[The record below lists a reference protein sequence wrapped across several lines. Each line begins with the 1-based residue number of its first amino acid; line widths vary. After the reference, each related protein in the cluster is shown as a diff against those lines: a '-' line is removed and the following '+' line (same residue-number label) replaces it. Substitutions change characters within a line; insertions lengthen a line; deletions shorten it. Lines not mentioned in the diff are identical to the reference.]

1 MAIGVPKGIAVVPI
15 VYCLSPIQRPLLYVV
30 GVHCHRAAREG
41 YSGKMATASLVLL
54 AVLCVTP
61 SPVANGQMFGIG
73 RTKKADADVS
83 GRKRAGTRPLW
94 KKGRNA
100 AVAAIEDITD
110 VAEDVM
116 EDVQD
121 FVEDVGEMVVA
132 SPVFAGKV
140 RPALRKLAFT
150 KEKLATVTKAIG
162 DATHL
167 DDLAFLG
174 VMGWALVPAVEFFY
188 ELGDDDDDGE
198 TTGGD
203 VKKDSNASDS
213 EKGPTEGH
221 DATDKKK
228 PFLQSIAFQI
238 ADHVSQFCRIGIGVY
253 AVDVLEILLASLG
266 FQFKALDQLSEIFAK
281 VAYSVWA
288 ARRIKIFKQYLI
300 SRAVHRPVNDLGRA
314 GIADHI
320 LDAALYGLT
329 GFFLLDWLDV
339 SLGLGIKSMLTFGS
353 AGTLVVSLA
362 SKDLAGQVINGLGL
376 AASDKL
382 YEGERI
388 RLDSGI
394 VGVVEKMG
402 WMETTI
408 RLDDEHFLS
417 MGNTELS
424 NKRIINLSRT
434 KQSTVTLTLKFNYD
448 DIDKLPK
455 VLENI
460 KASIRAACPELIDDG
475 SRPFRAVWAD
485 YGANYL
491 EVKIEAHFNI
501 PPISPDYHANR
512 ETMLHSINGAVK
524 ESGVAFK
531 A

>member
-1 MAIGVPKGIAVVPI
+1 
-15 VYCLSPIQRPLLYVV
+15 
-30 GVHCHRAAREG
+30 
-41 YSGKMATASLVLL
+41 MATASLVPVDGWGRKASLLL
-54 AVLCVTP
+54 AVLCVTL

-100 AVAAIEDITD
+100 AMAAIEDMAD
-110 VAEDVM
+110 AAEDAM

-162 DATHL
+162 DATHI

-203 VKKDSNASDS
+203 VKKDASDS
-213 EKGPTEGH
+213 EKGSTGGH
-221 DATDKKK
+221 DAADKKK
-228 PFLQSIAFQI
+228 PFLKSIAFQI
-238 ADHVSQFCRIGIGVY
+238 ADHVSQFCRIGLGVY
-253 AVDVLEILLASLG
+253 GFDVLEILFASLG
-266 FQFKALDQLSEIFAK
+266 FDFRFSDQLSEIFAK

-288 ARRIKIFKQYLI
+288 AGRIKIFKQYLI
-300 SRAVHRPVNDLGRA
+300 SKAVHRPVNDLGRA

-408 RLDDEHFLS
+408 RLDDNVHMS

-455 VLENI
+455 VLDNI

-475 SRPFRAVWAD
+475 SRPFRAVWSD
-485 YGANYL
+485 YGSNYL
-491 EVKIEAHFNI
+491 EVQIETHFNI

>member
-1 MAIGVPKGIAVVPI
+1 MGALRGRKTSFFLFILCAA
-15 VYCLSPIQRPLLYVV
+15 LS
-30 GVHCHRAAREG
+30 
-41 YSGKMATASLVLL
+41 SG
-54 AVLCVTP
+54 
-61 SPVANGQMFGIG
+61 ANGQVFGIG
-73 RTKKADADVS
+73 RTKKVDTDVTSRRSKGDA
-83 GRKRAGTRPLW
+83 RPLW
-94 KKGRNA
+94 KRSRKA
-100 AVAAIEDITD
+100 AAAAIEDITD
-110 VAEDVM
+110 MAEDVM
-116 EDVQD
+116 EDMQD

-140 RPALRKLAFT
+140 RPALKKLALT
-150 KEKLATVTKAIG
+150 KEKVATVTKAIG
-162 DATHL
+162 DATQL

-188 ELGDDDDDGE
+188 ELGDDEEDDESAEANVTNGDGNDDAN
-198 TTGGD
+198 T
-203 VKKDSNASDS
+203 AAA
-213 EKGPTEGH
+213 KGK
-221 DATDKKK
+221 DATTAKK
-228 PFLQSIAFQI
+228 PFLKSIAFQI
-238 ADHVSQFCRIGIGVY
+238 ADHVSQFCKIGVAVY

-266 FQFKALDQLSEIFAK
+266 FNFKNLDQLSEAFAK

-288 ARRIKIFKQYLI
+288 AERIKIFKRYLI
-300 SRAVHRPVNDLGRA
+300 SKAVHRPVHNLGRA

-329 GFFLLDWLDV
+329 AFFLLDWLDV
-339 SLGLGIKSMLTFGS
+339 ELGLGIKSMLTFGS

-362 SKDLAGQVINGLGL
+362 SKDIAGQVINGLGL

-408 RLDDEHFLS
+408 RMDDEHFLA

-434 KQSTVTLTLKFNYD
+434 KQSTVHQTLRFSYD
-448 DIDKLPK
+448 DIEVLPQ

-460 KASIRAACPELIDDG
+460 KTSIRNACPELIDDG
-475 SRPFRAVWAD
+475 SRPFRAVWSD
-485 YGANYL
+485 YGSNYL
-491 EVKIEAHFNI
+491 EVQVEAHFNI
-501 PPISPDYHANR
+501 PPISPKYHANK
-512 ETMLHSINGAVK
+512 EKMLHAINGAVK
-524 ESGVAFK
+524 DSGIRFK

>member
-1 MAIGVPKGIAVVPI
+1 MVIPAYLAT
-15 VYCLSPIQRPLLYVV
+15 C
-30 GVHCHRAAREG
+30 
-41 YSGKMATASLVLL
+41 GKMGALRGRKTSFLL
-54 AVLCVTP
+54 FVLCAAL
-61 SPVANGQMFGIG
+61 SSGANGQVFGIG
-73 RTKKADADVS
+73 RTKKVDTDVTSRRSKGDA
-83 GRKRAGTRPLW
+83 RPLW
-94 KKGRNA
+94 KRSRKAAAA
-100 AVAAIEDITD
+100 AVEGITD
-110 VAEDVM
+110 MAEDVV
-116 EDVQD
+116 EDMQD

-140 RPALRKLAFT
+140 RPALKKLALT
-150 KEKLATVTKAIG
+150 KEKVATVTKAIG
-162 DATHL
+162 DATQL

-188 ELGDDDDDGE
+188 ELGDEEEDDEE
-198 TTGGD
+198 TDKAD
-203 VKKDSNASDS
+203 VTNGIGNDANAAAA
-213 EKGPTEGH
+213 KGK
-221 DATDKKK
+221 DATTTAKK
-228 PFLQSIAFQI
+228 PFLKSIAFQI
-238 ADHVSQFCRIGIGVY
+238 ADHVSQFCKIGVAVY

-266 FQFKALDQLSEIFAK
+266 FNFKNLDQLSEAFAK

-288 ARRIKIFKQYLI
+288 AGRIKIFKRYLI
-300 SRAVHRPVNDLGRA
+300 SKAVHRPVHDLGRA

-329 GFFLLDWLDV
+329 AFFLLDWLDV
-339 SLGLGIKSMLTFGS
+339 ELGLGIKSMLTFGS

-362 SKDLAGQVINGLGL
+362 SKDIAGQLINGLGL

-408 RLDDEHFLS
+408 RMDDEHFLA

-434 KQSTVTLTLKFNYD
+434 KQSTVHQTLRFSYD
-448 DIDKLPK
+448 DIELLPK
-455 VLENI
+455 VLDNI
-460 KASIRAACPELIDDG
+460 KTSIRNACPELIDDG
-475 SRPFRAVWAD
+475 SRPFRAVWSD
-485 YGANYL
+485 YGSNYL
-491 EVKIEAHFNI
+491 EVQVEAHFNI
-501 PPISPDYHANR
+501 PPISPKYHANK
-512 ETMLHSINGAVK
+512 ENMLHAINGAVQD
-524 ESGVAFK
+524 SGIRFK

>member
-1 MAIGVPKGIAVVPI
+1 
-15 VYCLSPIQRPLLYVV
+15 
-30 GVHCHRAAREG
+30 
-41 YSGKMATASLVLL
+41 MATADGWGRKASLLL
-54 AVLCVTP
+54 AVLCVTL

-100 AVAAIEDITD
+100 ATAAIEDMAD
-110 VAEDVM
+110 VAEDVI

-162 DATHL
+162 DATQL

-188 ELGDDDDDGE
+188 ELGDDDDGGDN
-198 TTGGD
+198 TGGD
-203 VKKDSNASDS
+203 VQKDASDS
-213 EKGPTEGH
+213 EKGSTGGH

-238 ADHVSQFCRIGIGVY
+238 ADHVSQFCRIGVGVY

-266 FQFKALDQLSEIFAK
+266 FNFKVLLSEIFAK

-288 ARRIKIFKQYLI
+288 AGRIKIFKQYLI
-300 SRAVHRPVNDLGRA
+300 SKAVHRPVNDLGRA

-408 RLDDEHFLS
+408 RLDDEHVLS

-448 DIDKLPK
+448 DIENLPK

-460 KASIRAACPELIDDG
+460 KASIRTACPELIDDG
-475 SRPFRAVWAD
+475 SRPFRAVWTD
-485 YGANYL
+485 YGSNYL
-491 EVKIEAHFNI
+491 EVQVEAHFNI

-524 ESGVAFK
+524 ESGIALK

>member
-1 MAIGVPKGIAVVPI
+1 MASVLRGCK
-15 VYCLSPIQRPLLYVV
+15 
-30 GVHCHRAAREG
+30 
-41 YSGKMATASLVLL
+41 ASLLL
-54 AVLCVTP
+54 VVLCVTLFT
-61 SPVANGQMFGIG
+61 VANGQMFGMG
-73 RTKKADADVS
+73 RTKKVDADVS
-83 GRKRAGTRPLW
+83 ARKRVAARRPWW
-94 KKGRNA
+94 KKGQNA
-100 AVAAIEDITD
+100 AAAAIEDMTD
-110 VAEDVM
+110 MAEDVI

-140 RPALRKLAFT
+140 RPALRKLAIT
-150 KEKLATVTKAIG
+150 KEKLAMVTKAIS
-162 DATHL
+162 DTTQL

-188 ELGDDDDDGE
+188 ELGDDDDDVE
-198 TTGGD
+198 EDTT
-203 VKKDSNASDS
+203 SDS
-213 EKGPTEGH
+213 DSARDANAATNGH

-228 PFLQSIAFQI
+228 PFLKSIAYHI
-238 ADHVSQFCRIGIGVY
+238 ADHFSQFCRIGVGVY
-253 AVDVLEILLASLG
+253 AVDVFEILLASLG
-266 FQFKALDQLSEIFAK
+266 FNFKNLDQLSEVFAK

-288 ARRIKIFKQYLI
+288 AERIKIFKRYLI
-300 SRAVHRPVNDLGRA
+300 SKAVHRPVNDLGRA

-329 GFFLLDWLDV
+329 AFFLLDWLDV

-362 SKDLAGQVINGLGL
+362 SKDLAGQLINGLGL

-388 RLDSGI
+388 RLDSGV

-408 RLDDEHFLS
+408 RLDDEHFLA

-434 KQSTVTLTLKFNYD
+434 KQSTVTLTLRFNYN
-448 DIDKLPK
+448 DIDELPK
-455 VLENI
+455 VLDNI
-460 KASIRAACPELIDDG
+460 KASIRAACPKLIDDG
-475 SRPFRAVWAD
+475 SRPFRVVWSD
-485 YGANYL
+485 YGSNHL
-491 EVKIEAHFNI
+491 EVQIEAHFNI
-501 PPISPDYHANR
+501 PPISPAYHANR
-512 ETMLHSINGAVK
+512 ENMLHSINGAVK
-524 ESGVAFK
+524 ESGIAFK